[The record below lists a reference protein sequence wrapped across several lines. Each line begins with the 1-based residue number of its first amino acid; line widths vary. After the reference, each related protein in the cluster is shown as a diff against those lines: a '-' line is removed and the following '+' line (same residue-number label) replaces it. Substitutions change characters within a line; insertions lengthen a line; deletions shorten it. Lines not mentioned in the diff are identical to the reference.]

1 MDRINSDILQTFLL
15 AADTEH
21 LGRTADGMNAEQ
33 STISRKI
40 ARLEEEV
47 GVPLFER
54 VGRSVRLTP
63 AGTRFAHRS
72 RRLLNELRDAIAEA
86 QGSVSP
92 ETGEVHLGFLHTV
105 GLRWLPERIAAF
117 LADYPSV
124 RFTLS
129 QRTIPDLTHGIMNGE
144 LDLGIAGPPPTG
156 IKDLEVIPLFEE
168 QIAAVVAPGHRL
180 ASATSCT
187 LSELAAEPLIL
198 PRARFGLR
206 QVIEEAFANAG
217 ITLQVRYEGDDLAIV
232 QSLVSSG
239 LGNSM
244 LPLPLPLAGTRVVV
258 VPISGTLIKRT
269 MALCWDHRRLLPPAA
284 GLFSQR
290 LMDEAASLGMPPT
303 VDPVPNIPR
312 KGAGS
317 PSAPVHSAT
326 VVH

>member
-129 QRTIPDLTHGIMNGE
+129 QRTIPELTHGIMNGE
-144 LDLGIAGPPPTG
+144 LDLGIAGPPPLG
-156 IKDLEVIPLFEE
+156 IKDLEVVPLFEE
-168 QIAAVVAPGHRL
+168 QLAAVVAPNHPL
-180 ASATSCT
+180 AAATSCT
-187 LSELAAEPLIL
+187 LEQLAAEPLIL

-206 QVIEEAFANAG
+206 QVIEEAFASAG
-217 ITLQVRYEGDDLAIV
+217 IALQVRYEGDDLAIV

-239 LGNSM
+239 LGNSL
-244 LPLPLPLAGTRVVV
+244 LPLPLPLSGTKVVV

-269 MALCWDHRRLLPPAA
+269 MVLCWDRRRLLPPAA

-290 LMDEAASLGMPPT
+290 LIDEAAALGMSQAP
-303 VDPVPNIPR
+303 DPAASTA
-312 KGAGS
+312 KKAAGS
-317 PSAPVHSAT
+317 PPPPTRSPA